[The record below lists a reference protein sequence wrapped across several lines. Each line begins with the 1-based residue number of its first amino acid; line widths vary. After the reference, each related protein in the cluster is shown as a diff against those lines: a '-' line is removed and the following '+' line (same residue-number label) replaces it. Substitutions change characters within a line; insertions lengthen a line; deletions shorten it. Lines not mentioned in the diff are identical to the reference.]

1 MKNSDRYF
9 LKVAIASI
17 FYIWGTGNREQV
29 TGNR

>member
-17 FYIWGTGNREQV
+17 FYIWGTGNR
-29 TGNR
+29 